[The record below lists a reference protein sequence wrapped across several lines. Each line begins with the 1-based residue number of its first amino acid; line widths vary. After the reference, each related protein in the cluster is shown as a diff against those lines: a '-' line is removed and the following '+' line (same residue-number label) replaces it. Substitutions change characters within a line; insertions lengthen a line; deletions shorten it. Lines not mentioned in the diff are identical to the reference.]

1 MFVTFDP
8 INKEKSNK
16 DPHKHDHDDEQHSG
30 EWHDY
35 ESGHHNSLP
44 STSELPT
51 AQIALDIIETRTS
64 MIIIAPIAGVALEDI
79 DITLSKNILTISWER
94 QEPEIAEEVEK
105 TLLSECFFGLFSRSV
120 ILPEN
125 LEYTKIAAEMQDNL
139 LTIRIPKII
148 LPSKTV
154 PITKK

>member
-8 INKEKSNK
+8 INEEKPNK
-16 DPHKHDHDDEQHSG
+16 NHHDHDNHSDEGH
-30 EWHDY
+30 EYND
-35 ESGHHNSLP
+35 GHHN
-44 STSELPT
+44 TSSSVNELPT
-51 AQIALDIIETRTS
+51 AQIALDIVETRTS

-79 DITLSKNILTISWER
+79 DITLSKNILTISGER
-94 QEPEIAEEVEK
+94 QEPEITEEVEK

-154 PITKK
+154 PITKKS

>member
-8 INKEKSNK
+8 INKDKSSK
-16 DPHKHDHDDEQHSG
+16 DHHNHDDHQS

-35 ESGHHNSLP
+35 ESGHHDTLP

-51 AQIALDIIETRTS
+51 AQIALDIVETRTS
-64 MIIIAPIAGVALEDI
+64 IIIIAPIAGVALEDI

-125 LEYTKIAAEMQDNL
+125 LEYAKIAAEMQDNL

-154 PITKK
+154 PITKKS

>member
-1 MFVTFDP
+1 M
-8 INKEKSNK
+8 
-16 DPHKHDHDDEQHSG
+16 
-30 EWHDY
+30 
-35 ESGHHNSLP
+35 
-44 STSELPT
+44 
-51 AQIALDIIETRTS
+51 
-64 MIIIAPIAGVALEDI
+64 
-79 DITLSKNILTISWER
+79 
-94 QEPEIAEEVEK
+94 AEEVEK

>member
-8 INKEKSNK
+8 INKDKSNK
-16 DPHKHDHDDEQHSG
+16 DHHNHDDHQS

-35 ESGHHNSLP
+35 ESGHHDTLP

-51 AQIALDIIETRTS
+51 AQIALDIVETRTS
-64 MIIIAPIAGVALEDI
+64 IIIIAPIAGVALEDI

-125 LEYTKIAAEMQDNL
+125 LEYAKIAAEMQDNL

-154 PITKK
+154 PITKKS

>member
-8 INKEKSNK
+8 INEEKS
-16 DPHKHDHDDEQHSG
+16 HKNHHSHDDHSD
-30 EWHDY
+30 EWHDH
-35 ESGHHNSLP
+35 EHHHTSS

-51 AQIALDIIETRTS
+51 AQIALDIVETRTS
-64 MIIIAPIAGVALEDI
+64 IIIIAPIAGVALENI

-94 QEPEIAEEVEK
+94 QEPEIDEEVEK
-105 TLLSECFFGLFSRSV
+105 TLLSECFFGLLSRSV

-125 LEYTKIAAEMQDNL
+125 LEYTKITAEMQDNL

-154 PITKK
+154 PITKKL

>member
-8 INKEKSNK
+8 INKDKSNK
-16 DPHKHDHDDEQHSG
+16 DHHGHDHNDHHD
-30 EWHDY
+30 EWHDD
-35 ESGHHNSLP
+35 GHHNSLP

-51 AQIALDIIETRTS
+51 AQIALDIVETRTS
-64 MIIIAPIAGVALEDI
+64 MIIIAPIAGVALENI

-94 QEPEIAEEVEK
+94 QEPEISEDVEK

-125 LEYTKIAAEMQDNL
+125 LEYTKISAEMQDNL

-154 PITKK
+154 PITKKS

>member
-1 MFVTFDP
+1 M
-8 INKEKSNK
+8 
-16 DPHKHDHDDEQHSG
+16 
-30 EWHDY
+30 
-35 ESGHHNSLP
+35 
-44 STSELPT
+44 
-51 AQIALDIIETRTS
+51 S

-79 DITLSKNILTISWER
+79 DITLSKN
-94 QEPEIAEEVEK
+94 EEVEK

>member
-8 INKEKSNK
+8 INEEKPNK
-16 DPHKHDHDDEQHSG
+16 NHHDHNNHSD
-30 EWHDY
+30 EWHEYND
-35 ESGHHNSLP
+35 GHHN
-44 STSELPT
+44 TSSSANELPT
-51 AQIALDIIETRTS
+51 AQIALDIVETRTS

-94 QEPEIAEEVEK
+94 QEPEITEEVEK

-154 PITKK
+154 PITKKS